1 MIESLKWWNKI
12 ITLKLDYI
20 LSKSLDKGS
29 AYHDSWVARFGKYV
43 FTGTFPHMSIYG
55 LSMLLAL
62 YNGEAEE
69 LHKPKILTICS
80 FGGKFDESYSRYF
93 TYIESLNHK
102 KNSMRLSCDHFHFM
116 DDKLRYQK
124 VK

>member
-1 MIESLKWWNKI
+1 
-12 ITLKLDYI
+12 
-20 LSKSLDKGS
+20 
-29 AYHDSWVARFGKYV
+29 
-43 FTGTFPHMSIYG
+43 MSIYG

-102 KNSMRLSCDHFHFM
+102 KKILWGCHDDHFHFM